1 MNLTAKIMSSE
12 KHPIRAMR
20 KQITRQKTDFQ
31 NLHQTLLNREQTLSE
46 ALKLLEEMRDKP
58 FDVDVNK
65 FNQFLAA
72 HKEGK

>member
-1 MNLTAKIMSSE
+1 MSSE
-12 KHPIRAMR
+12 THLMRAMQ

-31 NLHQTLLNREQTLSE
+31 NLHQTLLNREQKLYE

-58 FDVDVNK
+58 FDVDLNRPD
-65 FNQFLAA
+65 QFLAA